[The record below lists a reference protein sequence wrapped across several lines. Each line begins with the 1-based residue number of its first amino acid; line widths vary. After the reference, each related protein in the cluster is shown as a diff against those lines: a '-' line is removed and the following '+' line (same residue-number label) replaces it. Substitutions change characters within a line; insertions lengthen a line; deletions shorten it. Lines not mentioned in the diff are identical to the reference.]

1 MDLLQRRQTRQRRL
15 VYETVADTDSHP
27 TAEWVY
33 ERVRR
38 RMPRVS
44 LGTVYRNLQLLVSE
58 GLLRSWTRGRITR
71 YDADLDPHD
80 HFSCRRCGLLLDLE
94 RAPRVFSEERR
105 LRARGHEIDDHIL
118 EFVGICRN
126 CRRRRN
132 SRKLQ
137 GDTGALA
144 RAKRSAPAGFRR
156 TSTTV
161 KGKEQRP

>member
-1 MDLLQRRQTRQRRL
+1 MELSPQRRQTRQRQL
-15 VYETVADTDSHP
+15 VYATVAETASHP

-71 YDADLDPHD
+71 YDADLAPHD

-94 RAPRVFSEERR
+94 RATQAFSEERR
-105 LRARGHEIDDHIL
+105 LRARGHQIEERIL
-118 EFVGICRN
+118 EFIGVCRQ
-126 CRRRRN
+126 CRRN
-132 SRKLQ
+132 RK
-137 GDTGALA
+137 TGGK
-144 RAKRSAPAGFRR
+144 KRWFD
-156 TSTTV
+156 
-161 KGKEQRP
+161 